1 MRDNLL
7 PTNKYRPGF
16 TPMVVNTGQELILFD
31 TGNGESGF
39 VPRPQGGWLA
49 AQLAPAGFKAE
60 QIDVVVLSHGHPD
73 HIGGVM
79 ENGEPLFPNARYVTG
94 AINYD
99 S

>member
-1 MRDNLL
+1 
-7 PTNKYRPGF
+7 
-16 TPMVVNTGQELILFD
+16 MVVNTGKELILFD

-94 AINYD
+94 AIDYD
-99 S
+99 F